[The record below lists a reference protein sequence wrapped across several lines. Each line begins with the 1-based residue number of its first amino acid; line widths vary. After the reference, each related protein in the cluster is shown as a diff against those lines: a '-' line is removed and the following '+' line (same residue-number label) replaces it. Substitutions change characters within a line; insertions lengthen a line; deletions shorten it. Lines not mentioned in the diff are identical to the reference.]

1 MAYPSYQ
8 IPAQSVHEIVSAAL
22 AAAMKAPE
30 PAGPSIDPSQSLTS
44 LLEARSASR
53 ASTMKNDKMAASK
66 MFAGVSAKV
75 PEVAAFMKLIS
86 NSAIGEAIA
95 SAPAGTDVTIFAPSN
110 AAMKALPNN
119 LNAKFAETEMAD
131 YRELFA
137 SQHVVFKPVEQ
148 AASSRNG
155 VKLGTAARNKTL
167 MYRKGTNGELM
178 ASMQNTTSDMAASAS
193 ILETYQNHQTGL
205 TVHVMSDALMD

>member
-44 LLEARSASR
+44 LLEARSASK
-53 ASTMKNDKMAASK
+53 ASSMKNGKKNAATT
-66 MFAGVSAKV
+66 FAGVSAKV

-148 AASSRNG
+148 AASSQHGR
-155 VKLGTAARNKTL
+155 LRTAARDKDL
-167 MYRKGTNGELM
+167 MYRKGPDGKLM
-178 ASMQNTTSDMAASAS
+178 ASMKNTTSDMAASAS

>member
-44 LLEARSASR
+44 LLEARSASS
-53 ASTMKNDKMAASK
+53 AKSMQNGKKNAAT

-155 VKLGTAARNKTL
+155 QLQTAARGKMTKYGKNAA
-167 MYRKGTNGELM
+167 GDLM
-178 ASMQNTTSDMAASAS
+178 ASMQTKDRDMAASAS

>member
-44 LLEARSASR
+44 LLEARSASK
-53 ASTMKNDKMAASK
+53 ASSVLNGKKTATAV
-66 MFAGVSAKV
+66 FAGVSAKV

-86 NSAIGEAIA
+86 NSSIGEAIA

-148 AASSRNG
+148 AASAKDGLLN
-155 VKLGTAARNKTL
+155 TAARKKRIAYRNAPGGGL
-167 MYRKGTNGELM
+167 MVGMRTDKD
-178 ASMQNTTSDMAASAS
+178 DMAASAS